1 MSWSWR
7 YKTLEANSKSPPWG
21 RWECQPTRWW
31 EPFWD
36 PNTRARWT
44 SEPTS
49 SLWRRRMSNKTRY
62 QNCQTF
68 DLSSLMVSKPP
79 SVFPVWMKSFSGI
92 KSVFIQNFCFFLLQ
106 VLTTEVG
113 DWRKN
118 VEAMSGMEGRKKM
131 FDTGSGAQWECCRWM
146 MLISSELES
155 GSCLD
160 RNMKYL
166 SEG

>member
-49 SLWRRRMSNKTRY
+49 SLWRRRTSNKTRY
-62 QNCQTF
+62 QDCQTF

-92 KSVFIQNFCFFLLQ
+92 KSVFIQKIFVSFDSRCSLLKL
-106 VLTTEVG
+106 VTGVRT
-113 DWRKN
+113 WRPCQAWRAARRCSTQAA
-118 VEAMSGMEGRKKM
+118 E
-131 FDTGSGAQWECCRWM
+131 
-146 MLISSELES
+146 
-155 GSCLD
+155 
-160 RNMKYL
+160 L
-166 SEG
+166 SESAADEWRWSAQN